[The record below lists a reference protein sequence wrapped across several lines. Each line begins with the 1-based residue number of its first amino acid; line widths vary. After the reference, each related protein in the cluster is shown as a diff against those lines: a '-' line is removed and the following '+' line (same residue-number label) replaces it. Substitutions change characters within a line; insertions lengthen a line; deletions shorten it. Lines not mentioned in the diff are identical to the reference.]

1 MATISNCRAA
11 AFAAVLLFPITLLS
25 TFAAPSGGENTLAE
39 QNCTACHDAAPEAML
54 RLAPRQAPRL
64 LNSAAAVTPQW
75 LRAFLAE
82 PATVK
87 LGGQHPDM
95 MHGLSADARA
105 AAADALT
112 HFIISRQQPATNTP
126 PGFSMAQAATGRDL
140 FLHAGCAACHA
151 PLDKPPGAEQAAFDE
166 LQRTSKPLG
175 DLARKFALP
184 DLARFLKDPLRSRVS
199 GRMPSLKLT
208 DAEAQSI
215 AMYLLRDQVPAGE
228 AARLAGVAYDY
239 FDKAAGKLADLDKL
253 TPAASGIAENFT
265 TRVAPTQSGFA
276 LRFRGVIHV
285 PKDGEY
291 TFYTES
297 DDGSALFINGRKIVD
312 NDGIHPASEK
322 SGKITLKAGA
332 HRIAVSYFDGGGDVV
347 LRVRWKGPD
356 LPKQEIPAAV
366 LSHDGQPLRPLGD
379 APFAV
384 DAAKAERGRQ
394 LYADLNCAACHGD
407 GPVKRGK
414 KLDQL
419 ASNAGCLADTPPAG
433 APRFALSAPQRA
445 ELAVVLANAT
455 ALNTP
460 LAPADQVAKAMVQFN
475 CQACHTRDGH
485 GGPAGLRKEFFV
497 STMEADLGDE
507 GVIPPHLNGVGA
519 KLQPAWLKT
528 VLTEGGVVRPYMAAR
543 MPQFG
548 ARNVLPLAEAF
559 EKADARADALPDL
572 NNFATG
578 ASDMAKHG
586 RLLVGTTGLSCISCH
601 TFAGNKSLGVPALDL
616 ATVGQRLRW
625 DWFRRYLL
633 DPPSLRPGTRMPPFW
648 PEGKAANQTI
658 LKGDTEQQVAAIW
671 WYLARKNYTDLPA
684 GLVQAKLAL
693 VASNEAVIYRN
704 FIKGAGSR
712 AIAVAYP
719 EGANL
724 AFDANDI
731 CLALIWQGD
740 FIDASRH
747 RTGRGA
753 GSEAPL
759 GHGVI
764 KLPSGAP
771 FAVLDE
777 PEAAW
782 PARAG
787 RGADWQF
794 KGYTLDDRQRPAFR
808 YLFGDVAVEDFPAAV
823 PGTVDAGFRRA
834 ITLRAKQPP
843 ANLWF
848 RAATG
853 RLAAS
858 PDGAFIVDDTLR
870 LKFPGATPVIR
881 GKGDKQELLV
891 PVTFKD
897 GQAQLIEE
905 FSW

>member
-1 MATISNCRAA
+1 MATLSNCRATA
-11 AFAAVLLFPITLLS
+11 IAVVLSFPLALLPAFAASLD
-25 TFAAPSGGENTLAE
+25 GEIALAE
-39 QNCTACHDAAPEAML
+39 QNCTACHDAAPEVKL

-64 LNSAAAVTPQW
+64 LSSAAPVTPQW
-75 LRAFLAE
+75 LRAFLAN
-82 PATVK
+82 PASVK
-87 LGGQHPDM
+87 LGAQHPDVL
-95 MHGLSADARA
+95 HGMAADARSA
-105 AAADALT
+105 ASDALT
-112 HFIISRQQPATNTP
+112 HFIVSRQKPATNTP
-126 PGFSMAQAATGRDL
+126 PGFSMAQAATGREL

-151 PLDKPPGAEQAAFDE
+151 PLEKPPGAEQAAFEE
-166 LQRTSKPLG
+166 LQRDSKPLG

-199 GRMPSLKLT
+199 GRMPALKLT

-228 AARLAGVAYDY
+228 ATRLAGVAYDY
-239 FDKAAGKLADLDKL
+239 FDKPAGKLADLEKL
-253 TPAASGIAENFT
+253 APAASGIVEDFSLKA
-265 TRVAPTQSGFA
+265 APKRSGFA

-285 PKDGEY
+285 PRDGDY

-297 DDGSALFINGRKIVD
+297 DDGSALFIDGKKLVD

-322 SGKITLKAGA
+322 SGKVTLKAGG
-332 HRIAVSYFDGGGDVV
+332 HSIVVNYFDGGGEVA
-347 LRVRWKGPD
+347 LKVRWKGPEI
-356 LPKQEIPAAV
+356 PKQEIPATV
-366 LSHDGQPLRPLGD
+366 LSHDGQPLRPIGD
-379 APFAV
+379 APFTV
-384 DAAKAERGRQ
+384 DAAKTERGRQ

-407 GPVKRGK
+407 GPVKRSR

-419 ASNAGCLADTPPAG
+419 ASTGGCLADAPPAD
-433 APRFALSAPQRA
+433 APKFALSAPQRA
-445 ELAVVLANAT
+445 ALAAVLGNVAG
-455 ALNTP
+455 LKTP
-460 LAPADQVAKAMVQFN
+460 LPPADQVARAMVQFN
-475 CQACHTRDGH
+475 CQACHTRDGR
-485 GGPAGLRKEFFV
+485 GGPTGLRKEFFV

-519 KLQPAWLKT
+519 KLQPAWLRT
-528 VLTEGGVVRPYMAAR
+528 VLTEGGAVRPYMATR

-548 ARNVLPLAEAF
+548 AGNVLPLVEAF
-559 EKADARADALPDL
+559 EKADARAEALPDL

-616 ATVGQRLRW
+616 ASVGQRLRW

-658 LKGDTEQQVAAIW
+658 LKGDTEQQVSAIW

-684 GLVQAKLAL
+684 GLVQAKMAL

-764 KLPSGAP
+764 KLPAGAP
-771 FAVLDE
+771 FAVLE
-777 PEAAW
+777 NPEAPW
-782 PARAG
+782 PALAG
-787 RGADWQF
+787 RGAGFQF
-794 KGYTLDDRQRPAFR
+794 KGYTLDERQQPTFR
-808 YLFGDVAVEDFPAAV
+808 YHFKDVAVEDFAIAV
-823 PGTVDAGFRRA
+823 AGTVDAGFRRT
-834 ITLRAKQPP
+834 ITLRTKQPP
-843 ANLWF
+843 ENFWF
-848 RAATG
+848 RAAMGKLT
-853 RLAAS
+853 AS
-858 PDGAFIVDDTLR
+858 PDGTITVDEKLR
-870 LKFPGATPVIR
+870 LQFPGNKPVIR

-891 PVTFKD
+891 PVTFTRGEAK
-897 GQAQLIEE
+897 LIEE